1 MIATCGRV
9 RLSSDVSEIGL
20 VFGIPPERPLPNV
33 PPSWNVAPTD
43 SLPVV
48 RYSKAEQRSLDM
60 LRWALIPYRAKD
72 IKVGCAN
79 INAKAEGIENR
90 PAFGKAF
97 ERRRCL
103 VPVDG
108 FYEWKKTET
117 GTTALGIALVM
128 TVVCVLSHRW
138 LRLLTA
144 TRHAEPNPRWTATLT
159 TFAGLLLGVFVT
171 VSSVGA
177 GAIGMTA
184 LFCSTRAPRSPV
196 SSAPTSPMPCR

>member
-1 MIATCGRV
+1 MEEDG
-9 RLSSDVSEIGL
+9 
-20 VFGIPPERPLPNV
+20 
-33 PPSWNVAPTD
+33 
-43 SLPVV
+43 
-48 RYSKAEQRSLDM
+48 
-60 LRWALIPYRAKD
+60 
-72 IKVGCAN
+72 
-79 INAKAEGIENR
+79 NR
-90 PAFGKAF
+90 HH
-97 ERRRCL
+97 
-103 VPVDG
+103 
-108 FYEWKKTET
+108 
-117 GTTALGIALVM
+117 ALGIALVM